1 MTPTERAANDRIEFY
16 AAGKMI
22 ASVSSSMV
30 PEIGRFI
37 NIRRQTWKVKSV
49 TYALD
54 NIDAKFDRPRMRANV
69 DLIRRKDM
77 DP

>member
-1 MTPTERAANDRIEFY
+1 MTKDERAENDRIEFY
-16 AAGKMI
+16 AEGKMI

-30 PEIGRFI
+30 PEIGRLI
-37 NIRRQTWKVKSV
+37 NIRRQTWSVHSV

-54 NIDAKFDRPRMRANV
+54 NIDAKFDRPKMRANV
-69 DLIRRKDM
+69 DLIRRKGM